1 MNKIKV
7 YVYKNDFG
15 HLLETFEKLTGN
27 YAVGRTFIGERTIT
41 LDTPEVKEEKRR
53 EFFVNCVDSIEEFG
67 LGRLRI
73 NAWST
78 PVRDNSNPHE
88 MRFIHIK
95 ENEIIV
101 SEDEAYIAL
110 SVFMCDPFIKKNNDY
125 ETYLETLGFK
135 KDGV

>member
-1 MNKIKV
+1 MFGGMIGAALWLFNPPKLPEENMKKHLMKKV
-7 YVYKNDFG
+7 IIDGVEYVP
-15 HLLETFEKLTGN
+15 
-27 YAVGRTFIGERTIT
+27 V
-41 LDTPEVKEEKRR
+41 TPEVKEEKRR

-101 SEDEAYIAL
+101 SGDEAYMAL

>member
-41 LDTPEVKEEKRR
+41 LDTPEVKEERLSGWIRR
-53 EFFVNCVDSIEEFG
+53 EFLSRKVYTVISEQKHSDDDTRMIQ
-67 LGRLRI
+67 I
-73 NAWST
+73 N
-78 PVRDNSNPHE
+78 E
-88 MRFIHIK
+88 G
-95 ENEIIV
+95 EIIV
-101 SEDEAYIAL
+101 SEDEAYLAL

>member
-27 YAVGRTFIGERTIT
+27 YAVGRTFLSERTIT
-41 LDTPEVKEEKRR
+41 LDTPEVKEE
-53 EFFVNCVDSIEEFG
+53 
-67 LGRLRI
+67 RLSGWLRKKLLLDDRQAMITPNRHTDDDTRMIQI
-73 NAWST
+73 N
-78 PVRDNSNPHE
+78 E
-88 MRFIHIK
+88 G
-95 ENEIIV
+95 EIIV